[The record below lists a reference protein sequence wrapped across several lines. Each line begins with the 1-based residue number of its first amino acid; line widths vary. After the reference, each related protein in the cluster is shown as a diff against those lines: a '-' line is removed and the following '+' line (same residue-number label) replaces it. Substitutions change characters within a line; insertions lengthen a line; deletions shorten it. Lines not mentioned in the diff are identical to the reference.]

1 MNHEIHDFI
10 GDFHF
15 IFRDVYIFLFFFEI
29 RIFAKSSGRL
39 NKRYKQ
45 KRVDNI
51 LFRTKSI
58 LDFQRE
64 VCKVHSLMEG

>member
-15 IFRDVYIFLFFFEI
+15 IFRGVYIFLFFFEI
-29 RIFAKSSGRL
+29 RNSKSRL
-39 NKRYKQ
+39 NKRYKL

>member
-15 IFRDVYIFLFFFEI
+15 IFRGVYIFLFFFEI
-29 RIFAKSSGRL
+29 RNSKSKL
-39 NKRYKQ
+39 NKRYKL